1 MTTDFATEL
10 ALLRQRVDRLE
21 HWSARLFEI
30 LSLAVGVGVL
40 LTVWSGQNALG
51 ERMARI
57 EVGMADIDR
66 RFDALDRR
74 LDALTTVTNETNAQ
88 LIGQRVVLD
97 AILARVSER

>member
-21 HWSARLFEI
+21 RWSVRLFEI

-40 LTVWSGQNALG
+40 LTVWSGQSALG

-57 EVGMADIDR
+57 EVSMADIDR
-66 RFDALDRR
+66 RFDAVDRR

>member
-21 HWSARLFEI
+21 RWSARLFEI
-30 LSLAVGVGVL
+30 LSLAVGVGVFL
-40 LTVWSGQNALG
+40 AVWSGQSALG
-51 ERMARI
+51 ERGARI

-74 LDALTTVTNETNAQ
+74 LDALTTVTNETHAQ
-88 LIGQRVVLD
+88 VIEQRVVLD
-97 AILARVSER
+97 AILARVSEP